1 MNLSNFC
8 AAPARRAGLL
18 VTLLAAAAASSS
30 QASAPRLELQ
40 SCRLNGYPTEVQ
52 CGTLKRPLNPA
63 QPQGQQ
69 IELRVAVVPALA
81 RNKLPDPIVFL
92 AGGPGQAAVELLPM
106 LTSRLSRLN
115 QRRDLVFV
123 DQRGTGKSA
132 PLECADER
140 RLPVREQLD
149 TEAVFRQMEVCRE
162 ALQKLP
168 YGDMRFFTTT
178 IAMQDLDAVRQA
190 LGVAQWNVIGGS
202 YGTRAGLEYLRQ
214 FPQATRRA
222 VLDGLAPPDGVLPR
236 SMSLDVQ
243 TALDTLLTSC
253 STEPGCEAAFPK
265 LQAQWQQLLASLP
278 REVTVRHPLSGKPE
292 TVRLEASHVINAVRG
307 PLYVPALRSALPAA
321 ISQAAQGSFDALV
334 GLSSAM
340 SSGRGMRLAGGMHFS
355 VVCAE
360 DMPRMAQS
368 QEQGRETQ
376 AMTQVYERICKT
388 WPRGE
393 VPPAFYEMP
402 KAQSAVLL
410 LSGGA
415 DPVTPP
421 RHGERVQKALGA
433 KAKHEVVPAA
443 GHGVMGLPCMRDTLA
458 RFIEAKTD
466 EEALAVKTDCAA
478 KMPLP
483 LAFVPPNPELP
494 ALPKKEAEVKK

>member
-1 MNLSNFC
+1 
-8 AAPARRAGLL
+8 
-18 VTLLAAAAASSS
+18 
-30 QASAPRLELQ
+30 
-40 SCRLNGYPTEVQ
+40 
-52 CGTLKRPLNPA
+52 
-63 QPQGQQ
+63 
-69 IELRVAVVPALA
+69 
-81 RNKLPDPIVFL
+81 
-92 AGGPGQAAVELLPM
+92 
-106 LTSRLSRLN
+106 
-115 QRRDLVFV
+115 
-123 DQRGTGKSA
+123 
-132 PLECADER
+132 
-140 RLPVREQLD
+140 
-149 TEAVFRQMEVCRE
+149 
-162 ALQKLP
+162 
-168 YGDMRFFTTT
+168 
-178 IAMQDLDAVRQA
+178 
-190 LGVAQWNVIGGS
+190 VAQWNVIGGS

-243 TALDTLLTSC
+243 TALDTLLQSC

-368 QEQGRETQ
+368 QEQGRDTQ